1 MDRIKTIN
9 KEKHP
14 CFNFEARNKFSRVHL
29 PVAPKCNIQCNFCNR
44 KYSCVNESRPGVTST
59 VLSPSQAVVYFD
71 MIMKKMPSISVMGIA
86 GPGDAFA
93 NAQKT
98 LETMRKVRERYPF
111 MLFCLSTNGLNVL
124 HYFDDLMAFGLTHL
138 TITVNA
144 VKKEV
149 GAKIYAWV
157 LDDGQTYCGEA
168 AAELLM
174 NRQLEAIEKF
184 SKAGVVIKVN
194 CILLPGV
201 NDHHVEEVALRVS
214 EKGANIFNCMP
225 VIPVEETVFEKI
237 KKPLNSEVRN
247 IREKCSKHIKQMTHC
262 QRCRADAAGLLKDGN
277 SEKTQD
283 LLSIASALPDSN
295 REFVD
300 IRCKFLNPC
309 ISKK

>member
-1 MDRIKTIN
+1 ER
-9 KEKHP
+9 HP
-14 CFNFEARNKFSRVHL
+14 CFNFEARNKFGRVHL

-59 VLSPSQAVVYFD
+59 VLSPSQAAIYFD
-71 MIMKKMPSISVMGIA
+71 MLMEKMLNISVMGIA

-93 NAQKT
+93 NAQET
-98 LETMRKVRERYPF
+98 LETMRRVKKKYPF

-124 HYFDDLMAFGLTHL
+124 PYFDDLMELGLTHL
-138 TITVNA
+138 TVTVNA

-149 GAKIYAWV
+149 GVKIYAWV
-157 LDDGQTYCGEA
+157 LDDGQIYCGEE

-174 NRQLEAIEKF
+174 NRQLDAIEKF
-184 SKAGVVIKVN
+184 SKAGVTVKAN

-237 KKPLNSEVRN
+237 RKPLNSEVLN

-262 QRCRADAAGLLKDGN
+262 QRCRADAVGLLKDGN
-277 SEKTQD
+277 SEKTLD
-283 LLSIASALPDSN
+283 LLAIASSLPVDSVTQKC
-295 REFVD
+295 F
-300 IRCKFLNPC
+300 
-309 ISKK
+309 S